1 MNGIANLMVKKGRL
15 DMSGRNMKCGFASHL
30 LRGVLLSWPIVVALM
45 ADAAT
50 VSITKLTAA
59 QNETTLGVDI
69 SYDVSAVGL
78 KTIPELRT
86 EIMSSDG
93 ICLWSD
99 IRKDVPAKT
108 HVAVSWDAQV
118 EWPGHLDEHVQVRV
132 AARLEESK
140 SSMVQIPGGSVK
152 YWRKYDDVPLVGG
165 KDWWY
170 QIGNPPDDAEN
181 WEECVQRFELWMDAT
196 EVTWDMWSAV
206 TNWGIMNRGYEFTQE
221 GMQPWVN
228 PLQGN
233 YPVENV
239 DESTMMLWCNA
250 RSEMDGKAPLYYIG
264 NEVYRNPISKYYYAT
279 VVLPEDMS
287 KAGYRLPTDYEWEYA
302 GRGGL
307 VGMLF
312 PWGND
317 YSTDRCNCPP
327 FYMKDGTVHPVF
339 QGKSSPAKYFEPNGY
354 GLYDM
359 AGNVAEFSHGAR
371 LNSDGNGLM
380 PHIGGVDRYM
390 GGSYTQMP
398 TDGCFVGKS
407 NDSYAGAGTGFRSI
421 CLSDPPG
428 AAGTQSVV
436 YSDEFVIDT
445 RIPEIVDWNLIGKD
459 FAGKDTEREQIY
471 EGEQCKLGDPCLV
484 AGCDVVLQVKFK
496 DDGFNQK
503 RFRSIMLKGKGQ
515 GAPAT
520 KDIKL
525 FWSKDLIGP
534 KYTDLILDASGQ
546 LELSEQLPRGPG
558 YHGKY
563 VFTLE
568 MEFGNL
574 TDIEI
579 EPKERPRKVFF
590 DKYGWDNGV
599 EPNWFVYWRTDG
611 AVPGLSYEKCRY
623 NKVAGSDQINHINE
637 LAYVGNDGNGAKNT
651 WGNADV
657 DTGVVTLYEE
667 TCDEHYNK
675 KLKSLKVAGIEFIYP
690 WAYGIHTVANVM
702 AHERKHVELNRTYI
716 NELNEAGIAYHPIAN
731 DKADD
736 ECIAKIKGLNS
747 DLSIDKEIIVRIGIF
762 GEKYYDSDSSNI
774 LVLYDDRMT
783 DHQEGEINRALG
795 DEYGFKLDKDNPDT
809 FDIGKIKNP
818 QYFINGDN
826 EFMAMMAGYL
836 ANRDEGTAI
845 EENDWAYPGHQSYLP
860 SHVTRKPE
868 NLTGNSVDTLLAFA
882 NATPLGIPE
891 EETASSVE
899 ESFVASNGVIMA
911 VNGEAMARGEDEAVR
926 YRLSFDVTGSMTMR
940 FVGYLIDPTS
950 NVVSCAGTTVDLSA
964 SNNSCELAFPTN
976 DIFASGLKGP
986 YTLSGMVVYRVDDL
1000 DLVREGIY
1008 REIETD
1014 WVIVAR
1020 PQPKVA
1026 FATDTVSCS
1035 EGEALKLTISG
1046 GGSEKAASVK
1056 IYLSCQTAVVA
1067 DLDLA
1072 KGMVDGVVP
1081 KGGLKFPLTLK
1092 WESGEADSRIVT
1104 IPVKVDK
1111 AVEGDEQLT
1120 FQLASAQGQTL
1131 GSTSVCTA
1139 TIKDSNTYAVLQDGV
1154 MNPSIKV
1161 SSKVAKGSPAW
1172 QVGAGN
1178 AYDLNGLHGL
1188 CHAETPAMPMGSS
1201 SELAVGTFKK
1211 GKLRFHMRFTGPTDE
1226 KTPSTLSVYNGKNLV
1241 GTIGHGR
1248 TVRTG
1253 WALSVTNEWNAITLN
1268 ANDKNNAVRFVFTQG
1283 SDPDVHVELSSLS
1296 YDDGNGATVCNIFA
1310 MASDSA
1316 GGCVT
1321 GSGPYVKG
1329 ANVSIKA
1336 KANPG
1341 WVFRHWLAYGIED
1354 RPIVWND
1361 KAAVSWKATQDL
1373 TVEAAFE
1380 KLPYVRTLADPADGG
1395 KVTGSGYCAAGK
1407 KATLKATANKG
1418 YVFEGWYKVE
1428 DDPAGRMIL
1437 PMATTPTLVLD
1448 RSAKP
1453 GKSNAQQTVV
1463 TTDADRDATYFA
1475 KFITMQE
1482 DLAAIALSVDGV
1494 ALSATEAFATNLICG
1509 VAVNWPI
1516 VSSGLSETTVKV
1528 AGLPSGLKFAAKP
1541 VTSKVGTGKNAI
1553 LVTNVPANTIY
1564 GAPTAASKTAKDRKT
1579 GAMTVTPNAIRV
1591 TVTTAGKSS
1600 QTYQINTTV
1609 DPLPSWAQG
1618 TFAGGW
1624 EISNED
1630 TAPASGGQVS
1640 LTISAA
1646 GKLSGKALGDG
1657 LKYTLAAPYYSDFV
1671 TVPDEDGLVSNF
1683 LADVMASWSYKEGA
1697 KTIKTN
1703 EIVQVSVADNGIGGY
1718 AEVADWFEAYTVNW
1732 KVEPWKTLGKA
1743 FDKQIRTYAIVS
1755 DGTISEREDD
1765 LSASLGESIAGR
1777 VSLKFAAN
1785 GNVSV
1790 AGEFV
1795 AGYDAKKARYATVKA
1810 TGAATLVP
1818 VDGERGVVF
1827 VYLTPKGLSPYV
1839 CCMEVLLP

>member
-181 WEECVQRFELWMDAT
+181 WEECVQRFEFWMDAT

-312 PWGND
+312 PWGDD
-317 YSTDRCNCPP
+317 YSTDKCNCPP
-327 FYMKDGTVHPVF
+327 FYMKDGMVHPIF
-339 QGKSSPAKYFEPNGY
+339 QGRSSPAKYFAPNGY

-359 AGNVAEFSHGAR
+359 AGNVAEFTHSAH
-371 LNSDGNGLM
+371 SDGNGLT
-380 PHIGGVDRYM
+380 PHIGSGVDHYM
-390 GGSYTQMP
+390 GGSYVRMP
-398 TDGCFVGKS
+398 TDGCFVGIS
-407 NDSYAGAGTGFRSI
+407 NDSYVGAGTGFRSI

-428 AAGTQSVV
+428 TAGTQSIA

-445 RIPEIVDWNLIGKD
+445 RVPEIVDWNLIGKD
-459 FAGKDTEREQIY
+459 SDGKETEREEIF

-484 AGCDVVLQVKFK
+484 AGWNMALRVTFK
-496 DDGFNQK
+496 DGGYNQD
-503 RFRSIMLKGKGQ
+503 RYPIRSVMLNGKGQ
-515 GAPAT
+515 GGPAT
-520 KDIKL
+520 KNIELK
-525 FWSKDLIGP
+525 WAKIPDLIP
-534 KYTDLILDASGQ
+534 DASGQ
-546 LELSEQLPRGPG
+546 LELPEKLPIGEG

-574 TDIEI
+574 SNIEI
-579 EPKERPRKVFF
+579 EPKERTKKVFF
-590 DKYGWDNGV
+590 EKKAKDNGK

-623 NKVAGSDQINHINE
+623 FKVAGADQINHINE
-637 LAYVGNDGNGAKNT
+637 LTSVVNDENEAGNT
-651 WGNADV
+651 WGKADP
-657 DTGVVTLYEE
+657 DTGWVTLYKD
-667 TCDEHYNK
+667 TCDAHYFK
-675 KLKSLKVAGIEFIYP
+675 FKKSLKVSGFEFIYP

-702 AHERKHVELNRTYI
+702 AHERKHAELGEEYNKELARIGLKKPLGKEDREKVRAELNTDYKEDWQITNVLKIYFKFYQRKHDTYI
-716 NELNEAGIAYHPIAN
+716 FYNDYLTDSQEEA
-731 DKADD
+731 
-736 ECIAKIKGLNS
+736 
-747 DLSIDKEIIVRIGIF
+747 
-762 GEKYYDSDSSNI
+762 
-774 LVLYDDRMT
+774 
-783 DHQEGEINRALG
+783 INQKLG
-795 DEYGFKLDKDNPDT
+795 KDYGFSLDINDPDT
-809 FDIGKIKNP
+809 FDLGKIKDK
-818 QYFINGDN
+818 QYFKDGDN
-826 EFMAMMAGYL
+826 EFMALMAGYL
-836 ANRDEGTAI
+836 ANRDEGAAI

-860 SHVTRKPE
+860 KQLSNGITIERKPKSSTA
-868 NLTGNSVDTLLAFA
+868 NNVGTLQSFA
-882 NATPLGIPE
+882 NVAPLSIPE
-891 EETASSVE
+891 EEAASSTE

-911 VNGEAMARGEDEAVR
+911 VNGAAMARGEDDAVR

-950 NVVSCAGTTVDLSA
+950 NVVSCAGTTVDLSVN
-964 SNNSCELAFPTN
+964 NNSCELAFPTN
-976 DIFASGLKGP
+976 EIFASGLKGP
-986 YTLSGMVVYRVDDL
+986 YTLSGMVIYRVGDL
-1000 DLVREGIY
+1000 DLVREGIC

-1014 WVIVAR
+1014 WVTVAR

-1035 EGEALKLTISG
+1035 EGETLKLAISG
-1046 GGSEKAASVK
+1046 GGGEKAASVK
-1056 IYLSCQTAVVA
+1056 IYLSYQTAAGA
-1067 DLDLA
+1067 DLDFA
-1072 KGMVDGVVP
+1072 KGTINGVVP
-1081 KGGLKFPLTLK
+1081 KGGLKFPLTLN
-1092 WESGEADSRIVT
+1092 WEAGEAADRIVA
-1104 IPVKVDK
+1104 IPVKADK

-1120 FQLASAQGQTL
+1120 FQLASAQGQVL
-1131 GSTSVCTA
+1131 GTASVCA
-1139 TIKDSNTYAVLQDGV
+1139 VTIKDKNTYAVLQDGA
-1154 MNPSIKV
+1154 MNPGIKL
-1161 SSKVAKGSPAW
+1161 SSKATKNSPAW

-1248 TVRTG
+1248 IVRTG

-1373 TVEAAFE
+1373 TVEAVFE

-1475 KFITMQE
+1475 KFITVQE

-1541 VTSKVGTGKNAI
+1541 VTSKVGTGKDAI

-1683 LADVMASWSYKEGA
+1683 LADVTASWSCREGS
-1697 KTIKTN
+1697 KTIRTN

-1743 FDKQIRTYAIVS
+1743 FDKQIRTYAIMS

-1777 VSLKFAAN
+1777 VSLKFASN

-1810 TGAATLVP
+1810 TGAAMIVP

-1839 CCMEVLLP
+1839 CCVEVLLP